1 MKKMFIKLNLAK
13 DQIKTLK
20 DYAKS
25 KNLSISETIKIAI
38 LSEIGDWR
46 DARDTEASI
55 KECEETGIIYTHEEM
70 KNRLGLN

>member
-25 KNLSISETIKIAI
+25 KNLSISEAIKMAI
-38 LSEIGDWR
+38 LSEIEDWR
-46 DARDTEASI
+46 DARDAKASI
-55 KECEETGIIYTHEEM
+55 KECEETRIIYTHKEM
-70 KNRLGLN
+70 KKRLGLN